1 MITNDCRHDKD
12 QTPAM
17 PQYFTLLLE
26 CPLVIAAIFVTGI
39 GGTFQYGFCI
49 SVMTSPSDF
58 IKELVNK
65 TCLHRYGVSLDKSQV
80 SLIWSFTVSIFC
92 LGGLLGTLV
101 AGPLVTKFGRKPC
114 LLLNNLLAIIG
125 AVLML
130 VSQTAMSFEMI
141 MVGRFLYGINS
152 GVSLSVHPIY
162 IIECTPKRLR
172 AMVGVTIASCM
183 SFGKFSGQ
191 LLGISELLGTEER
204 WPWLLG
210 FNGFA
215 ALLQLFT
222 LPFLPESPRFLLLDK
237 GDRQA
242 CEKALRRL
250 WGNKDHSMEV
260 EEMLQEK
267 AALENVRSHSV
278 MELICDQ
285 SVRWQL
291 ITIIFTFTP
300 LQLCGINAVYF
311 YSFEVFGAAGIQEHQ
326 LRYAALGTGLCELA
340 TSIGCFMTIE
350 NIGKKV
356 LLFRGYL
363 GMSAT
368 LILLTITL
376 YLQTHISW
384 MPYCSMVLI
393 FIFIFF
399 FAGGPAGA
407 TAPLPGEIFTQ
418 SFKSA
423 GYTIA
428 CTINWTGLFVL
439 GMVFPTLVE
448 KLDYFCFLIFLCFCV
463 VCGLYVWFYVPET
476 KNRTALEIA
485 AEFRKMHSKPG
496 EPQREINMKPE
507 VNKTQANETKF

>member
-1 MITNDCRHDKD
+1 
-12 QTPAM
+12 M
-17 PQYFTLLLE
+17 PQFLTLLLE
-26 CPLVIAAIFVTGI
+26 CPLVIVAIFVTGI
-39 GGTFQYGFCI
+39 GGTFQYGFCV

-101 AGPLVTKFGRKPC
+101 AGPLITTFGRKPC

-130 VSQTAMSFEMI
+130 FSQTAMSFEMI
-141 MVGRFLYGINS
+141 MAGRFLYGINS

-172 AMVGVTIASCM
+172 LMVGVTIASCM

-215 ALLQLFT
+215 ALLQLST

-237 GDRQA
+237 GDHQA
-242 CEKALRRL
+242 CEKALSRL

-267 AALENVRSHSV
+267 AALQNVRSHSV
-278 MELICDQ
+278 MELIRDQ

-300 LQLCGINAVYF
+300 LQLCGINA
-311 YSFEVFGAAGIQEHQ
+311 
-326 LRYAALGTGLCELA
+326 
-340 TSIGCFMTIE
+340 FMTIE
-350 NIGKKV
+350 NTGKKV
-356 LLFRGYL
+356 LLFRGYA

-428 CTINWTGLFVL
+428 CTINWAGLFVL
-439 GMVFPTLVE
+439 GMVFPILVE

-463 VCGLYVWFYVPET
+463 VCGLYVWFNVPET

-496 EPQREINMKPE
+496 EPQREINTKHE
-507 VNKTQANETKF
+507 VNKTQTNETKF

>member
-1 MITNDCRHDKD
+1 
-12 QTPAM
+12 M
-17 PQYFTLLLE
+17 PRYLTLLLE

-39 GGTFQYGFCI
+39 GGTFQYGFSI

-65 TCLHRYGVSLDKSQV
+65 TCLHRYNVSLDESQV
-80 SLIWSFTVSIFC
+80 SLIWSITVSIFC
-92 LGGLLGTLV
+92 LGGLLGSLV
-101 AGPLVTKFGRKPC
+101 AGPLITKFGRKRC
-114 LLLNNLLAIIG
+114 LLVNNLLAIIG

-130 VSQTAMSFEMI
+130 FSQTAMSFEMI
-141 MVGRFLYGINS
+141 MVGRLVYGISS
-152 GVSLSVHPIY
+152 GVSLSAHPIY
-162 IIECTPKRLR
+162 LVECTPKRLR
-172 AMVGVTIASCM
+172 VMVGVTIASFI
-183 SFGKFSGQ
+183 SLGKFSGQ

-210 FNGFA
+210 FIGST
-215 ALLQLFT
+215 ALLQLST
-222 LPFLPESPRFLLLDK
+222 LPFLPESPRFLLLDR
-237 GDRQA
+237 GDHQA

-250 WGNKDHSMEV
+250 WGNKDYSIEV

-267 AALENVRSHSV
+267 VALQNVRSHSV
-278 MELICDQ
+278 MELIQNQ

-291 ITIIFTFTP
+291 ITIIFTFTA

-311 YSFEVFGAAGIQEHQ
+311 YSFEVFRAAGIQEHQ
-326 LRYAALGTGLCELA
+326 LRYTALGTGLCEFA

-350 NIGKKV
+350 NTGKRV
-356 LLFRGYL
+356 LLLRGYA

-399 FAGGPAGA
+399 FSSGPAGA

-439 GMVFPTLVE
+439 GMVFPILVE
-448 KLDYFCFLIFLCFCV
+448 KLDYFCFLIFLFFCAL
-463 VCGLYVWFYVPET
+463 CGLYVRFNVPET
-476 KNRTALEIA
+476 KNQTALEIA
-485 AEFRKMHSKPG
+485 AEFQKMHSKPG
-496 EPQREINMKPE
+496 EPQREINMKQK
-507 VNKTQANETKF
+507 VNSIQTYETKL